1 MNESQICTSAS
12 TVADSLFKGA
22 SPLARPVCEYSGGE
36 IRLALPKDDLS
47 PLVEAT
53 GTLDI
58 SLSEHLFNQLA
69 QSTWTNKGSEASA
82 LNANIA
88 MLRGI
93 APKDEVDPSG
103 ERQYSARRFYSL
115 LDV

>member
-1 MNESQICTSAS
+1 MNESHISVNAS
-12 TVADSLFKGA
+12 TVADSPYKGA
-22 SPLARPVCEYSGGE
+22 KPLARPLCEYSNGE

-58 SLSEHLFNQLA
+58 SLSERLFNQLA
-69 QSTWTNKGSEASA
+69 QSTWTSKGGEASA
-82 LNANIA
+82 LNANVA

-93 APKDEVDPSG
+93 CTKG
-103 ERQYSARRFYSL
+103 
-115 LDV
+115 